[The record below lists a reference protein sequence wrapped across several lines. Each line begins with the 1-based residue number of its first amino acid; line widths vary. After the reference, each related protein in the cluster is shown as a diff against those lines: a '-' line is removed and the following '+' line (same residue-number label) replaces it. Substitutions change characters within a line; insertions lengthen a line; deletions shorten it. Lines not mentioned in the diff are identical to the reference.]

1 MNSARQFQKSKFNQL
16 MDKENING
24 LIQNTRKLN
33 YKFCCW
39 FAAKK
44 FLWKVEWNS
53 FYIVNAS
60 SSNSPGTHWLIIFN
74 RNSKIGFAY
83 TLRQSILA
91 YKYLCHRFSSE
102 RKNAQ
107 YPNFSNIN
115 QFRSKTWN
123 CLDFFVLI
131 LRMLYLVKDIFF
143 KKIR

>member
-1 MNSARQFQKSKFNQL
+1 MKSARRFQKPNFNQL
-16 MDKENING
+16 KDEENING
-24 LIQNTRKLN
+24 FIQNTRKLN
-33 YKFCCW
+33 YKFCGW

-44 FLWKVEWNS
+44 FLWKIEWNI

-60 SSNSPGTHWLIIFN
+60 SSISPGTHWLILFN

-91 YKYLCHRFSSE
+91 YKYLYHRFSSE
-102 RKNAQ
+102 RKNAT

-115 QFRSKTWN
+115 QFTSKTWN
-123 CLDFFVLI
+123 CLDVFVLI
-131 LRMLYLVKDIFF
+131 LRMLYLVKDNF